1 MSDWLGMGAAPRTPR
16 SGMKE
21 RVLAR
26 ALAPRRWSRRTLAL
40 AASIVLVLAAGGY
53 WSVQTVRGLRGEVA
67 QLSDALDRYRDTLN
81 TFLRSPA
88 SHILYA
94 PVTTNGRLG
103 AVTILTDSVSR
114 RWLVRCEGLAAN
126 EPDET
131 YQLWYLT
138 DQGPRAA
145 GLMPMMTS
153 DPMTMTLEVPAD
165 SARVT
170 GVAMSIEPRDGS
182 AKLSGPVVF
191 RMSL

>member
-1 MSDWLGMGAAPRTPR
+1 
-16 SGMKE
+16 MKE

-26 ALAPRRWSRRTLAL
+26 ALTPPRRWSRRAL
-40 AASIVLVLAAGGY
+40 AIAAVLVLALGAGGY
-53 WSVQTVRGLRGEVA
+53 WTVRTIQGLHNQVGE
-67 QLSDALDRYRDTLN
+67 LSGALERYRDTLN

-88 SHILYA
+88 SHVLYA

-114 RWLVRCEGLAAN
+114 RWLVRCEGLAPN
-126 EPDET
+126 EADET

-182 AKLSGPVVF
+182 AQPSGPVVF
-191 RMSL
+191 RLSL